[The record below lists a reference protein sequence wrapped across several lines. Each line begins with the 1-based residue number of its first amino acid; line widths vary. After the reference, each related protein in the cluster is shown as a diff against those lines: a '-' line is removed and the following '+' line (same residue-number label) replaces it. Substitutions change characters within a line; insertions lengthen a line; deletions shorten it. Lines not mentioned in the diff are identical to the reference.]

1 MTANTNSGSLCAMHH
16 DRCVP
21 ADDLSD
27 AMFNGFVTGEL
38 RFALGRNG
46 VDVVGASQTWN
57 TNIVFGCPTQERQH
71 DVSSAVISATRHHV
85 VKRVNPLVGFIRI
98 SIDILSRHAASQ
110 EGFAVTCGRHCLD
123 PSLGRLPGSPGC
135 RVTVCVPSHI
145 LAYRGCGNQSW
156 VTFWGSTAV
165 PLAIRP
171 QVRWTSAAEAG
182 IESVTRANGERVGRR
197 SGSG

>member
-1 MTANTNSGSLCAMHH
+1 MHH

-21 ADDLSD
+21 ANDLTN
-27 AMFNGFVTGEL
+27 AMFNCFITGEL
-38 RFALGRNG
+38 RFTLGSNR
-46 VDVVGASQTWN
+46 VDVVGAAQTWN
-57 TNIVFGCPTQERQH
+57 TNIVFSCTTQKRQH
-71 DVSSAVISATRHHV
+71 DVSSAVISATCHHV
-85 VKRVNPLVGFIRI
+85 VERVNPFARFVWI

-110 EGFAVTCGRHCLD
+110 QGFAVTCGRHWLD

-145 LAYRGCGNQSW
+145 LAYWGCDNQSW
-156 VTFWGSTAV
+156 VTFWGCSAV

-171 QVRWTSAAEAG
+171 QVRWTSGSEADF
-182 IESVTRANGERVGRR
+182 ESDIRVNGECVGRR